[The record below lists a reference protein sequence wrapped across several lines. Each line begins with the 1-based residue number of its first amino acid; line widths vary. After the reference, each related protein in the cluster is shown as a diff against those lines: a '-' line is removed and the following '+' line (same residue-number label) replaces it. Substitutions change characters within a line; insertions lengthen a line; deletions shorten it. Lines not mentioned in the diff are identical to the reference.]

1 MPQNWIIRWRC
12 PGEASSDPGSKR
24 RRSPFVGAGIAG
36 GAPVPSAIGMQPIA
50 GRLPGEVSS
59 FFPLTGRAGLGWT
72 LPMIPLNAPGR
83 RLAIACLPLLAAL
96 FLPTPRTR
104 ADVRP
109 HGLFT
114 DHMVL
119 QRGISVPVW
128 GWADEGE
135 EITVTF
141 RDQTRTTRA
150 TGGRWMVR
158 LSNLK
163 AGGPDPLTIKGKNQ
177 VVLQDVLVGE
187 VWIASG
193 QSNMEWPMRLTF
205 EAEKE
210 IAKTANPQLRLY
222 TVPKLRAIAPTND
235 VHASWAASTPET
247 SPGFS
252 AVGWYF
258 GRDLQKALGVPV
270 GIIHTSWG
278 GSPAEVWMS
287 DAVLS
292 GNARYKKEILDP
304 YPAAE
309 AQYKGAIA
317 QLEKEKAE
325 AKASGKEFK
334 KNAPW
339 APWRPTELYNGM
351 IAPLIPYAIKG
362 AIWYQGESNA
372 GRAEQYRSLFTDM
385 IRNWRRDWGEGDF
398 GFHLVQLAPFT
409 AIKPAPG
416 DSNWAELREAQWLST
431 RRLKNVGMAVITD
444 VGEEND
450 IHPRRKEPVGARLAL
465 AARKVTY
472 GEKIVHAGPE
482 YRSMKVEGDHITL
495 RFDNVGGGLVARGG
509 DLKGF
514 AIAGEDRHFEW
525 ADARIEGKT
534 IVVRSPKV
542 PKPVAVRYGWADYP
556 VVNLWNAEG
565 LPATPFRTDDFPMVT
580 ASKP

>member
-1 MPQNWIIRWRC
+1 
-12 PGEASSDPGSKR
+12 
-24 RRSPFVGAGIAG
+24 
-36 GAPVPSAIGMQPIA
+36 
-50 GRLPGEVSS
+50 
-59 FFPLTGRAGLGWT
+59 
-72 LPMIPLNAPGR
+72 MIPLNAPGR